1 MSVPTSGQETPNET
15 VGDQSPMPLNTKK
28 KFNNGWTKELENLM
42 ADWADKAACYRWMH
56 EKTSIIYQNRDRMF
70 NIPIIVL
77 SGLTAGAN
85 FALTSITGDDKEM
98 AKWAQLGLGGAS
110 LITGIIQTFMNMY
123 AYAKGSEAHRVAG
136 ISWGKFNR
144 LLCIEMNLHPNERME
159 SLNFLKMF
167 RVELDRL
174 IEQSPPIP
182 ENVIKDFNQVFK
194 ESEDV
199 IRPEITGILH
209 HTKVYTDTNS
219 RLKRIAAEATINL
232 HYKRG
237 ILKQLVADD
246 IELKTRQVA
255 IDAAKDVA
263 REIIEKEKEKLRSKQ
278 PVSTNNFIEKQK
290 EERAKE
296 IQSILKSKA
305 GTVSELRNMFNKRHP
320 SIDSSSIKEKDT
332 TTITINEEPTITIIN
347 DDKNN
352 NSLNTTENQDIVEVE
367 TIIKEDNTIYDK
379 I

>member
-1 MSVPTSGQETPNET
+1 
-15 VGDQSPMPLNTKK
+15 
-28 KFNNGWTKELENLM
+28 
-42 ADWADKAACYRWMH
+42 
-56 EKTSIIYQNRDRMF
+56 
-70 NIPIIVL
+70 
-77 SGLTAGAN
+77 
-85 FALTSITGDDKEM
+85 
-98 AKWAQLGLGGAS
+98 
-110 LITGIIQTFMNMY
+110 MY

-182 ENVIKDFNQVFK
+182 ENVIKDFNEVFK
-194 ESEDV
+194 GSDDV
-199 IRPEITGILH
+199 IKPEITGILQ

-237 ILKQLVADD
+237 IIKQLVADD

-255 IDAAKDVA
+255 IDAAKEVA
-263 REIIEKEKEKLRSKQ
+263 REIIEKEKEKQRSK
-278 PVSTNNFIEKQK
+278 PVSTNSFIEKQK

-305 GTVSELRNMFNKRHP
+305 GTVSELRNMFNKRHS
-320 SIDSSSIKEKDT
+320 SIDSSTKEKDA

-347 DDKNN
+347 DDKND
-352 NSLNTTENQDIVEVE
+352 NSLNTTENQDIVETE